1 MHVYTSSAQAVYLFV
16 YYLFFSFQL
25 PDLMHS
31 ESLQLEPIITF
42 ILQNIGL
49 LTGFIIMLL
58 IALFEEDLMA
68 LDF

>member
-1 MHVYTSSAQAVYLFV
+1 
-16 YYLFFSFQL
+16 
-25 PDLMHS
+25 MHS